1 MGVRE
6 ALGGRW
12 ATHPLV
18 WLIMLPAA
26 MMLVML
32 QELQPGAPMPAWVPL
47 SALAQHLVD
56 GAIVVGGGAL
66 LRRGRGILPVR
77 VVVCLWLTAAVGRS
91 LTGAAIAVA
100 VGGREPE
107 LLFRLLSWTATSAA
121 WVPVTV
127 YAVAVIVQRRA
138 RLAELDGIERRLR
151 ALRERELRT
160 SESTRAYLV
169 SSLGE
174 TVVPVLDDLQ
184 ATLATARLG
193 MTGAAAAEM
202 SMRISQVH
210 DRILTVVDAVGTL
223 PLDVDAADR
232 RPPRLGRIIDLR
244 PDRPW
249 STALLIGFSTLAL
262 LLPPA
267 TAAYGAP
274 SMIELIV
281 ATAAA
286 VLVLG
291 AIPAALERWP
301 LPGLPAPTAT
311 LAGGVVSVVVA
322 LVVLLTSGIDATT
335 AHGIQLAP
343 LLAFSLGGGNVL
355 FRAAIAVSAAND
367 AAEALRA
374 YRVRELEALEMRY
387 RTVVAQERERLAQ
400 IMHGPV
406 QGRLAACVMALN
418 FHAGPEAEASAV
430 AAIAEQ
436 VLDHLSAAADD
447 LGMLIAPPSSSSA
460 SASAPAP

>member
-26 MMLVML
+26 TMLVVL
-32 QELQPGAPMPAWVPL
+32 QELQPGMPMPAWVPL
-47 SALAQHLVD
+47 SAVAQHLAD

-66 LRRGRGILPVR
+66 LRRGRAILPLPVIAG
-77 VVVCLWLTAAVGRS
+77 LWFTAAVARS
-91 LTGAAIAVA
+91 VTGAAIAVA
-100 VGGREPE
+100 LGGREPE
-107 LLFRLLSWTATSAA
+107 LLFRLLSWIITSAA

-127 YAVAVIVQRRA
+127 YAIAVIVQRRA
-138 RLAELDGIERRLR
+138 RLAELDAIEGRLR

-160 SESTRAYLV
+160 SETTRAYLV

-184 ATLATARLG
+184 ATLATARHG

-210 DRILTVVDAVGTL
+210 DRVLTVVDAVGTI
-223 PLDVDAADR
+223 PVDEGAVDR

-267 TAAYGAP
+267 TAAYGVP

-291 AIPAALERWP
+291 AVPAALDRWP
-301 LPGLPAPTAT
+301 LPGLPAQAAT

-322 LVVLLTSGIDATT
+322 LAVLLTSGIDAIT
-335 AHGIQLAP
+335 ANGIQLAP

-355 FRAAIAVSAAND
+355 FRAAIAVSGAND
-367 AAEALRA
+367 AAESLRD
-374 YRVRELEALEMRY
+374 YRVRELDALEMRY
-387 RTVVAQERERLAQ
+387 RTVIAQERERLSQ

-418 FHAGPEAEASAV
+418 FHAGPDAEPAAV

-436 VLDHLSAAADD
+436 VLAHLSAAAED
-447 LGMLIAPPSSSSA
+447 LGMLIAPPSSSSS